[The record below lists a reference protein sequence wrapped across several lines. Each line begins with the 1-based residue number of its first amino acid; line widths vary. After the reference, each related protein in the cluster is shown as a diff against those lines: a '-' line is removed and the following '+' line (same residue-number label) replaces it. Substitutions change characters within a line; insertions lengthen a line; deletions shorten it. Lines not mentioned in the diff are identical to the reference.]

1 MEYFKQSKNHKRKH
15 DAEEFD
21 SDSENEIV
29 KAVSNSQ
36 KKEDTDSVEELR
48 RSIQK
53 TKKKQQQTRTQT
65 RRQVIEYRYFAEK
78 KY

>member
-1 MEYFKQSKNHKRKH
+1 MKYFKQSKNHKRKH

-36 KKEDTDSVEELR
+36 KKEDTDSVEELK

-53 TKKKQQQTRTQT
+53 TKKKIISIQKQQ
-65 RRQVIEYRYFAEK
+65 
-78 KY
+78 